1 MIYPATI
8 AAVLIDADLVAGSIH
23 WPFICRTRIL

>member
-8 AAVLIDADLVAGSIH
+8 ADVLIDADLAADSIH
-23 WPFICRTRIL
+23 RPYICRTRIL